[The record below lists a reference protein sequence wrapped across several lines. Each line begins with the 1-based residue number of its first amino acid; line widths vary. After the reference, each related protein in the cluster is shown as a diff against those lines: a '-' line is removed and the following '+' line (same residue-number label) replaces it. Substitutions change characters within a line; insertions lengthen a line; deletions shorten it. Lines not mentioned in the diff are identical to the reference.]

1 MSEQLPENDFR
12 ENVQDM
18 PPEASTALSQGHLLR
33 WAMEHGQYHI
43 TEGRV
48 VVDEKPGEKEPM
60 DTELRALQL
69 KISREEAGDQSRP
82 GRLPEAS

>member
-43 TEGRV
+43 KEGRV
-48 VVDEKPGEKEPM
+48 VVDEKPDEIESA

-69 KISREEAGDQSRP
+69 KISRDEAGDQSRP
-82 GRLPEAS
+82 RKLPEAS